1 MPEWTNEELQ
11 AVIAEVARRSTI
23 DPDFRALALK
33 DAAAAISMVGGRPAP
48 KDQSFRFVESSGD
61 QKVIALPDPVPDLEE
76 LSEAELVAIAGGDV
90 RVGTDFKY
98 TPSGP
103 SGAGAVTW
111 SR

>member
-11 AVIAEVARRSTI
+11 AVLGEVARRSTV
-23 DPDFRALALK
+23 DPEFRALALK

-48 KDQSFRFVESSGD
+48 KDQSYRFVEHTD
-61 QKVIALPDPVPDLEE
+61 AKVILLPDPVPDLEE

-90 RVGTDFKY
+90 RVGADFKT
-98 TPSGP
+98 TPTGP

-111 SR
+111 GR